1 MKTLMMAGALALAL
15 LSPALA
21 LAQGIAPS
29 LDCHTDVRG
38 ERTCRTVWPDIRY
51 QAKPSEEQST
61 PKEAVTHRRKQHV
74 Q

>member
-51 QAKPSEEQST
+51 QAKPSEE
-61 PKEAVTHRRKQHV
+61 EAVTHRRKQHV

>member
-1 MKTLMMAGALALAL
+1 MKTLMIGGAIAFAL

-38 ERTCRTVWPDIRY
+38 ERTCRAIWPDIRY

-61 PKEAVTHRRKQHV
+61 PKGTVTRGRKQHD